1 MPGMNNKILL
11 LIIDMQNDFCQPDG
25 SLYVKG
31 AEKDVSRLSKFI
43 RKNSESIHNVIF
55 TQDYHNVVDISHPVF
70 WEDKH
75 GNPPPPFTEITV
87 KQLLGG
93 IWKPRFQKEKAI
105 DYVRK
110 LEKNGEFHH
119 TIWPEHCIIGSQGA
133 AICDGVL
140 EPVKDWARKGNF
152 YEVITKGTHPLTEHF
167 GALKANV
174 PVPGSPET
182 NINTDL
188 VNKLSSASRIYIA
201 GEAKSHCVATTIRQI
216 IHISGLARKL
226 HIIEDCSTSIAGF
239 EELAVPVYEKALS
252 EGAKLVTSTT
262 QI

>member
-1 MPGMNNKILL
+1 MNEKILL
-11 LIIDMQNDFCQPDG
+11 LIIDMQNDFCLPEG

-31 AEKDVSRLSKFI
+31 AEKDVSRLAKFI
-43 RKNSESIHNVIF
+43 KKNSEAIHNVIF
-55 TQDYHNVVDISHPVF
+55 TQDYHNVVDISHPIF

-75 GNPPPPFTEITV
+75 GNHPAPFTEITL
-87 KQLLGG
+87 KQILGG
-93 IWKPRFQKEKAI
+93 FWKPRFQREKAI

-110 LEKNGEFHH
+110 LEKNGDFHH
-119 TIWPEHCIIGSQGA
+119 TIWPEHCIIGSHGA

-182 NINTDL
+182 NINTEL
-188 VNKLSSASRIYIA
+188 VNKLSSARRIYIA
-201 GEAKSHCVATTIRQI
+201 GEAKSHCVAATIKQM
-216 IHISGLARKL
+216 IHIGGLARKL
-226 HIIEDCSTSIAGF
+226 YIIEDCMSSIDGF
-239 EELAVPVYEKALS
+239 EAAATPIYEKAS
-252 EGAKLVTSTT
+252 AEGAKLVSSTT
-262 QI
+262 PV